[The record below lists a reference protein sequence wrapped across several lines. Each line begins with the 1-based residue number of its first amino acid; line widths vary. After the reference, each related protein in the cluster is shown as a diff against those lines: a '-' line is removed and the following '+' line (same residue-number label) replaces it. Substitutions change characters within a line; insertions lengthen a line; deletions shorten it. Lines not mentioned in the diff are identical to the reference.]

1 MRQRLLITLRDTDGA
16 LQRLLGTAERR
27 GFRICAVHAEMV
39 ESAQSHVAI
48 TVESA
53 RDVALLARQLL
64 RLHEVCDVCVA

>member
-27 GFRICAVHAEMV
+27 GFRICAVHAELV
-39 ESAQSHVAI
+39 ESAQSQVAI

>member
-1 MRQRLLITLRDTDGA
+1 MKQKLLVTLLDTEGA

-27 GFRICAVHAEMV
+27 GFRVCAVHAEV
-39 ESAQSHVAI
+39 VDSAQCHVAM

-64 RLHEVCDVCVA
+64 RLHEVRKVCVA